1 MKKNTWKRHAAL
13 ALAGAMAVGSLYG
26 CGSKSASSDNT
37 QTTAGETTG
46 GASSDGKEKLVIAL
60 QTYSFIT
67 DYDNNYLTKLLE
79 EKLGID
85 IEFYLLSADSSE
97 ATTQLS
103 LMVSAGEEMPDIICT
118 NGALSKEAIL
128 DYGSKGV
135 LIPLGDMLN
144 DPEIAPNFNS
154 VVSEEDRQIMLK
166 GTTSADGNIYSMSQ
180 YEPQTPS
187 YSFSRTSARQ
197 IFNVFPFHLV

>member
-1 MKKNTWKRHAAL
+1 MRLL
-13 ALAGAMAVGSLYG
+13 ALVGAMAVGSLYG

-85 IEFYLLSADSSE
+85 IEFYLLSCR
-97 ATTQLS
+97 QLRGNH
-103 LMVSAGEEMPDIICT
+103 SAFLDGICRRR
-118 NGALSKEAIL
+118 N
-128 DYGSKGV
+128 
-135 LIPLGDMLN
+135 
-144 DPEIAPNFNS
+144 
-154 VVSEEDRQIMLK
+154 
-166 GTTSADGNIYSMSQ
+166 
-180 YEPQTPS
+180 
-187 YSFSRTSARQ
+187 ARY
-197 IFNVFPFHLV
+197 HLYQRCFI